1 MQFYADALGG
11 ELEIQTFGDYKMV
24 PEGMSAEG
32 IMHAQIRVNGQIV
45 LMGSDGMGASNEHKG
60 YNVSISGAPADTNK
74 LREIFAKLAEGG
86 MITMPL
92 SRQTRGDEFGMLTD
106 QFGVGWMVDIYK
118 D

>member
-11 ELEIQTFGDYKMV
+11 ELEMHTFGDYKMV

-45 LMGSDGMGASNEHKG
+45 LMGSDGMDASNEHKG
-60 YNVSISGAPADTNK
+60 CNVSISGAQADANK

-86 MITMPL
+86 IITMPL
-92 SRQTRGDEFGMLTD
+92 SQQTRGDEFGMLTD
-106 QFGVGWMVDIYK
+106 QFGVG
-118 D
+118 